1 MDGSDA
7 RRSVADCG
15 GCAPL
20 AARVG
25 LAMLPVMDRCPNH
38 SRITTENVFVL
49 KLFQYSPAEQSVYRH
64 EAPEHCTEWSGLA
77 VSY

>member
-1 MDGSDA
+1 MFEPINYSTKRLLFTPLEVMDGSDA

-38 SRITTENVFVL
+38 SRITTEYAF
-49 KLFQYSPAEQSVYRH
+49 
-64 EAPEHCTEWSGLA
+64 
-77 VSY
+77 